1 MQAQPNETWFA
12 KAREVVVSA
21 MEGGWTELEIQKMF
35 NRVVKEEVEA
45 RRAETARKL
54 YGPS

>member
-35 NRVVKEEVEA
+35 DRVVKEEVAA
-45 RRAETARKL
+45 RTAETARKL